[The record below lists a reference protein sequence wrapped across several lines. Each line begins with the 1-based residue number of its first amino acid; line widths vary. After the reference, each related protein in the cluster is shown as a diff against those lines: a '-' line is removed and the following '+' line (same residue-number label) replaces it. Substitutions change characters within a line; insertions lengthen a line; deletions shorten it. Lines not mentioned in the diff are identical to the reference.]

1 MADYYSG
8 QPVRV
13 RRRQRGIRFDIDDG
27 GRAVALAGT
36 PAGWLE
42 AAQRVVEEEGMNVNR
57 RGVVFVQG
65 FAGRD
70 LERLERKISVATRA
84 VYDTLLE
91 LAD

>member
-1 MADYYSG
+1 M
-8 QPVRV
+8 
-13 RRRQRGIRFDIDDG
+13 
-27 GRAVALAGT
+27 ALAGT
-36 PAGWLE
+36 EPGWLH
-42 AAQRVVEEEGMNVNR
+42 AAGRVVGEEGMNINR

-70 LERLERKISVATRA
+70 LERLERKVSVASRA